1 MISNQLQSRIPG
13 FSNVQNLTRSKG
25 WPYIA
30 TWAHRISGVFLA
42 VYLAFHIIT
51 LSSLQTPEIFIEK
64 MNFFS
69 KAFPGFLE
77 WFLAIPVIYHSLNG
91 GRLILYEIFGQRNDK
106 TLLRSILAISL
117 IYLFL
122 LATFMVIGNQSVSP
136 YFFWSQVSIAS
147 FCLALITIAKLKN
160 SKASIFWKL
169 QRISGAFLFIMIPA
183 HMIFMHLDPT
193 IGRDVQVITERM
205 NSLFIKCIDMGIV
218 ISALYHSCYGLTGIC
233 LDYISD
239 RTGRL
244 ICSAAIILVT
254 AVLAIIGIKLT
265 ISI

>member
-1 MISNQLQSRIPG
+1 MISTQLQSRIPG
-13 FSNVQNLTRSKG
+13 FSRVQNLTRSKG

-30 TWAHRISGVFLA
+30 TWAHRISGVFL
-42 VYLAFHIIT
+42 VIYLVFHIVT
-51 LSSLQTPEIFIEK
+51 LYSLQTPEKFIDK

-69 KAFPGFLE
+69 KVFPGFLE

-91 GRLILYEIFGQRNDK
+91 GRLILYEIFAQRNDK
-106 TLLRSILAISL
+106 SMFRLILAISL

-122 LATFMVIGNQSVSP
+122 LGIYMVVGNQSVSP
-136 YFFWSQVSIAS
+136 FFFWSQVSIAS
-147 FCLALITIAKLKN
+147 SCLALITIRKLKN
-160 SKASIFWKL
+160 NKASIFWKL

-205 NSLFIKCIDMGIV
+205 NNLFIKCIDVGLV
-218 ISALYHSCYGLTGIC
+218 TSALYHSCYGLIGIC

-239 RTGRL
+239 RKARL
-244 ICSAAIILVT
+244 ICSVAIILVT
-254 AVLAIIGIKLT
+254 TVFAIIGINLT

>member
-1 MISNQLQSRIPG
+1 MISNHLESRIPG
-13 FSNVQNLTRSKG
+13 FSKVQNLTRSKG

-30 TWAHRISGVFLA
+30 TWAHRISGVFL
-42 VYLAFHIIT
+42 VIYLAFHIIT
-51 LSSLQTPEIFIEK
+51 LSSLQTPEKFIEK

-69 KAFPGFLE
+69 KVFPGYLE

-91 GRLILYEIFGQRNDK
+91 GRLILYEIFGHRNDK
-106 TLLRSILAISL
+106 TLLRSTLTISF

-122 LATFMVIGNQSVSP
+122 LAIFMMFGDQSVSP
-136 YFFWSQVSIAS
+136 FFFWSQVSAAS
-147 FCLALITIAKLKN
+147 FCLALITITKLKN
-160 SKASIFWKL
+160 NKASVFWKL

-183 HMIFMHLDPT
+183 HMVFMHLDPI
-193 IGRDVQVITERM
+193 IGRDIQVITERM

-233 LDYISD
+233 LDYIAD

-244 ICSAAIILVT
+244 ICSVAIIVVT
-254 AVLAIIGIKLT
+254 TILAIIGIKLT
-265 ISI
+265 IFI